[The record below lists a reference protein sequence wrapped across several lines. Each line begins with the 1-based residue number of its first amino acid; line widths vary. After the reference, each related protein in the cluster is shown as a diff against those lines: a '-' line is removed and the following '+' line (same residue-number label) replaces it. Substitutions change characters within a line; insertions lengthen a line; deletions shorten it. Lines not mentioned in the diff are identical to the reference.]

1 MFIFFHGP
9 IVTDH
14 VALNTFAPVHII
26 EILDWIM
33 LAGLSLFLL
42 SNVFRM
48 YTYTILHPRNLRVP
62 FSLYLTEAWHLVYHF
77 ATQIR
82 FSKCDEEHTGFW
94 QKVRWRNHWILVSGY
109 VTMFVLIVVFLRW
122 FQTDNI
128 YPIWHPQRWIG
139 YLATAALL
147 FGAGDAIWG
156 RIKKFHQM
164 HRFSH
169 LSDWMFPILLLL
181 TTLTGL
187 LQHTF
192 RYLGLPLATYY
203 TYVIHLAVMFPM
215 LVLEVPFGKW
225 SHLAYRPFAIYFQ
238 TVKEKVLAKAEEG
251 PTEAFAPAD

>member
-1 MFIFFHGP
+1 
-9 IVTDH
+9 
-14 VALNTFAPVHII
+14 
-26 EILDWIM
+26 M
-33 LAGLSLFLL
+33 LAGLSFFLL
-42 SNVFRM
+42 TNLFRM
-48 YTYTILHPRNLRVP
+48 YAYTILRRQDLKVP
-62 FSLYLTEAWHLVYHF
+62 FSLYVTEAWRLVYHF

-82 FSKCDEEHTGFW
+82 FSKCDEERPSFW

-109 VTMFVLIVVFLRW
+109 VTMFILIVVFLRW

-128 YPIWHPQRWIG
+128 FPIWHPQRWIG

-156 RIKKFHQM
+156 RVKKSHQM

-169 LSDWMFPILLLL
+169 PSDWMFPVLLLV
-181 TTLTGL
+181 TTLTGI

-225 SHLAYRPFAIYFQ
+225 SHLAYRPFAVYFQ
-238 TVKEKVLAKAEEG
+238 AVKEKALERAEEAAM
-251 PTEAFAPAD
+251 EAFAPAD